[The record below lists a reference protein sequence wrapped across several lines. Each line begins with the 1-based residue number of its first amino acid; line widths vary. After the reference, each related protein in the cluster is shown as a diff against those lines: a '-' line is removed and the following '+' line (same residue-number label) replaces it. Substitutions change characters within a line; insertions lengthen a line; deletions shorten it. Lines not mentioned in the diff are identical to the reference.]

1 MTGSTTDR
9 IEKEILLK
17 APQPRVWKAL
27 ADPHE
32 FGTWFRMEL
41 DGVFAP
47 GRRLT
52 GRITHPGYEHVRLE
66 LRVER
71 MEPEHHLSYRWHPG
85 AVDTTRD
92 YSQEPMTLVEFWLEA
107 VEGGTRLKVV
117 ESGFDQLPPGR
128 REEAFR
134 MNEGGWKGQLVNI
147 QRHVEA

>member
-1 MTGSTTDR
+1 MIESTTDR

-17 APQPRVWKAL
+17 APQSRVWRAL
-27 ADPHE
+27 ADAQE
-32 FGTWFRMEL
+32 FGAWFRMEL
-41 DGVFAP
+41 DGAFEP
-47 GRRLT
+47 GRWIK

-66 LRVER
+66 LQVER
-71 MEPEHHLSYRWHPG
+71 MEAERHLSYRWHPG
-85 AVDTTRD
+85 ALDMARD

-107 VEGGTRLKVV
+107 AEGGTLLKIV

-128 REEAFR
+128 RDEAFR

>member
-1 MTGSTTDR
+1 MTTVSTDR
-9 IEKEILLK
+9 IEKEVLLK
-17 APQPRVWKAL
+17 APQSRVWKAL
-27 ADPHE
+27 SDPQE

-41 DGVFAP
+41 EGPFEP
-47 GRRLT
+47 GSRLT

-71 MEPEHHLSYRWHPG
+71 MEAERHLSYRWHPG
-85 AVDTTRD
+85 AVDMTRD

-107 VEGGTRLKVV
+107 AEGGTLLKVV

-128 REEAFR
+128 RDEAFR

-147 QRHVEA
+147 QRHVEG

>member
-1 MTGSTTDR
+1 MTITSTDR
-9 IEKEILLK
+9 IEKEVLLK
-17 APQPRVWKAL
+17 APQARVWKAL
-27 ADPHE
+27 TDTQE

-41 DGVFAP
+41 DGAFAP
-47 GRRLT
+47 GRT
-52 GRITHPGYEHVRLE
+52 IQGRITHPGYEHVRLE

-71 MEPEHHLSYRWHPG
+71 MEAERHLAYRWHPG

-107 VEGGTRLKVV
+107 AEGGTRLKVV

-147 QRHVEA
+147 QRHVEG

>member
-1 MTGSTTDR
+1 MTATSTDR

-17 APQPRVWKAL
+17 APLPRVWRAL
-27 ADPHE
+27 SDPGE

-41 DGVFAP
+41 EGAFAP
-47 GRRLT
+47 GQRIT
-52 GRITHPGYEHVRLE
+52 GRLTHPGYEHVRLE

-71 MEPEHHLSYRWHPG
+71 MEAERHLSYRWHPG

-107 VEGGTRLKVV
+107 AEGGTLLRVV
-117 ESGFDQLPPGR
+117 ESGFDLLPSGR